1 MNKENL
7 SNATYVMQALQK
19 WDRSQSGELQLFEE
33 RKPLK
38 LQIMYVMWILEKIQS
53 QSGELLL
60 L

>member
-1 MNKENL
+1 
-7 SNATYVMQALQK
+7 MQALQK

-33 RKPLK
+33 RKQLK